1 MELNDEQKLNYLIAA
16 GGKHCADKEYT
27 PVPVFGSWKDA
38 EAFGRLP
45 QEEQQRI
52 LSDTAAGSEPADA
65 VSVYGKENLVKISMP
80 DDGMYPNLWT
90 GDELTI
96 AFREEVRDGELAA
109 VTISGTNLPVTVREV
124 SYDRDN
130 IWLIPRN
137 ESFPVD
143 CCSPDKVRILG
154 KLVAMSRDLL
164 DSPRWNMD

>member
-16 GGKHCADKEYT
+16 GGKHCAEEEYVWI
-27 PVPVFGSWKDA
+27 PAAGSLKDA
-38 EAFGRLP
+38 ASGELLWDGR
-45 QEEQQRI
+45 QR
-52 LSDTAAGSEPADA
+52 TPAGMAAGSEPHDA
-65 VSVYGKENLVKISMP
+65 VSVYGKENLVRISMP
-80 DDGMYPNLWT
+80 DEGMYPNLWT

-96 AFREEVRDGELAA
+96 AFREEVREGDLAA

-130 IWLIPRN
+130 IWLIPLN
-137 ESFPVD
+137 ETYPVD

-164 DSPRWNMD
+164 DTTRWDMD

>member
-1 MELNDEQKLNYLIAA
+1 MDLNDEQKLNYLIAA
-16 GGKHCADKEYT
+16 GGKHCADEDYIT
-27 PVPVFGSWKDA
+27 VPVFSSWKEAD
-38 EAFGRLP
+38 AFGKLP

-52 LSDTAAGSEPADA
+52 LSETAAGSEPQDA

-80 DDGMYPNLWT
+80 DEGMYPNLWT

-96 AFREEVRDGELAA
+96 AFREEVREGELAA
-109 VTISGTNLPVTVREV
+109 VAISGTSLPVTVREV

-130 IWLIPRN
+130 IWLIPQNDR
-137 ESFPVD
+137 FPVD

-164 DSPRWNMD
+164 DAPRWNMD